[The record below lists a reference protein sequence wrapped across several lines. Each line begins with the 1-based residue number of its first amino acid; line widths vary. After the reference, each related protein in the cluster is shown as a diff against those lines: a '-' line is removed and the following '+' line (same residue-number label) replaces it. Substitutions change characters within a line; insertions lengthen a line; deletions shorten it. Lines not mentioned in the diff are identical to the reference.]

1 MIEEQKSKLRIRKL
15 TPKECVRLMGFD
27 DEDYE
32 AMAAVNSDSQ
42 IYKQC
47 GNSICVS
54 VLSAIFGEMLDF
66 KTNSNNESN
75 EIMPKL
81 MGGVGEMTSNG
92 GTQYYQQNRI
102 YVSNSIALCLTAHES
117 FNPYYFIEEE
127 GGEEKE

>member
-32 AMAAVNSDSQ
+32 VMAAVNSDSQ

-47 GNSICVS
+47 GNSICVN

-66 KTNSNNESN
+66 KTNSNE
-75 EIMPKL
+75 E
-81 MGGVGEMTSNG
+81 G
-92 GTQYYQQNRI
+92 
-102 YVSNSIALCLTAHES
+102 
-117 FNPYYFIEEE
+117 EEE
-127 GGEEKE
+127 